1 MTNLQILQLM
11 WLGMQYATFSS
22 SSALP
27 YADLEL
33 TLAEADDWMHS
44 IQHEGLYLA
53 TMVDN
58 DGFYQPCLRSY

>member
-1 MTNLQILQLM
+1 
-11 WLGMQYATFSS
+11 MQYTTFPSN
-22 SSALP
+22 SALP